1 MEESSGNV
9 GKSRTSRWRIA
20 AWSTAALLL
29 IAVAVAMQFTDE
41 IDWSVGDFI
50 VAGILLFGSLGAY
63 EAVSRL
69 SNDSTIRAG
78 FGLAIAA
85 SLFLLWANGA
95 VGLTDSDADAMYLVV
110 IIFTILGAFFVRFRP
125 KGMARI
131 MFLTAIGQ
139 ALVGIVALI
148 AGMVPPHNAPFE
160 IIRIACIF
168 AAPFVGSAL
177 LFRQAALGESDNRA
191 V

>member
-1 MEESSGNV
+1 MEESPGKV
-9 GKSRTSRWRIA
+9 GKVGKGHWRIA

-29 IAVAVAMQFTDE
+29 IAVAVGMQFTDE
-41 IDWSVGDFI
+41 IDWGIGDFI

-69 SNDSTIRAG
+69 SNDSTIRTG
-78 FGLAIAA
+78 FGLAIAG

-95 VGLTDSDADAMYLVV
+95 VGLTDSYADAMYPVV
-110 IIFTILGAFFVRFRP
+110 IIFTILGSFFVRFRAG
-125 KGMARI
+125 GMARI

-139 ALVGIVALI
+139 ASVGIVALI
-148 AGMVPPHNAPFE
+148 AGIVPPHNSPSD
-160 IIRIACIF
+160 IIGMVFIF
-168 AAPFVGSAL
+168 GAAFVGSAL
-177 LFRQAALGESDNRA
+177 LFRQAAFRESGSRA